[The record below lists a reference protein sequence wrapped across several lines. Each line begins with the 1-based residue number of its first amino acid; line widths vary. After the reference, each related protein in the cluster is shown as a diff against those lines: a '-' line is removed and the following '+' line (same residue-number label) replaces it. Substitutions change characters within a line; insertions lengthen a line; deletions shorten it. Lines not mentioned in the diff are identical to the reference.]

1 MSKLADEIKIIK
13 WIVLLPIIGI
23 ILTSFILTNIFVSSR
38 YEIFNSE
45 VKALEQKHI
54 AAVKDKTKERIEHI
68 SFLLNTNYNNQ
79 IKDSKVTIKNI
90 INMGHSM
97 LEEIYENNKHLPKK
111 QIYKIINE
119 KMKDVRFFKDRSGY
133 FFIWDL
139 KEGTSIS
146 LPSAP
151 QLIGTSLV
159 NLVDKKGKRLFDSYA
174 NILNTKGEGFDQWY
188 WYKPNSKVMQEKIGY
203 MKKFEALNIG
213 IGTAVYLDDIKE
225 DISSKSIE
233 FIKDLK
239 YSDNSYVFILNTK
252 GTAILHK
259 SKNIQNVPLE
269 KLDITIQANVKDIVK
284 KAVSSQGTFIEYT
297 QSNNL
302 FEDFTLS
309 KKISYIKHIPILD
322 WVIGTGIYTD
332 DLNRQIELKEIS
344 LKQRLNEDIQKLLL
358 VSFLVSIVIIAVLL
372 IISKRIKRIIEFYSN
387 SLNESN
393 LELQELNH
401 DLEDKVKTQVNDI
414 RQKDLMLNQQSK
426 LAAMGEMLGNI
437 AHQWRQPLSAISIV
451 ASGLKVKNS
460 MEGVSPKQLDSDL
473 GNIVETTKVLS
484 NTIDDFSNFYSN
496 KKELSQFNL
505 KDTVSQVLNLVLPN
519 LKSNEIE
526 IINDVDKVFVSS
538 YKNELIQALLNII
551 NNSKDALID
560 VDSKRYIFITIKEV
574 RGSAVI
580 EILDNGGGIKKKV
593 IERVFEPYFTTKFKS
608 QGTGIGLYMTKNIVE
623 NSLGGT
629 IEVFNKKFNMENQ
642 KYRGAIFKIT
652 IPLALDKEAV

>member
-1 MSKLADEIKIIK
+1 MHDLKKETKIIK
-13 WIVLLPIIGI
+13 WIVLLPIFAV
-23 ILTSFILTNIFVSSR
+23 ILTSVILINIFVSSR

-309 KKISYIKHIPILD
+309 KKYHI
-322 WVIGTGIYTD
+322 
-332 DLNRQIELKEIS
+332 
-344 LKQRLNEDIQKLLL
+344 
-358 VSFLVSIVIIAVLL
+358 
-372 IISKRIKRIIEFYSN
+372 
-387 SLNESN
+387 
-393 LELQELNH
+393 
-401 DLEDKVKTQVNDI
+401 
-414 RQKDLMLNQQSK
+414 
-426 LAAMGEMLGNI
+426 
-437 AHQWRQPLSAISIV
+437 
-451 ASGLKVKNS
+451 
-460 MEGVSPKQLDSDL
+460 
-473 GNIVETTKVLS
+473 
-484 NTIDDFSNFYSN
+484 
-496 KKELSQFNL
+496 
-505 KDTVSQVLNLVLPN
+505 
-519 LKSNEIE
+519 
-526 IINDVDKVFVSS
+526 
-538 YKNELIQALLNII
+538 
-551 NNSKDALID
+551 
-560 VDSKRYIFITIKEV
+560 
-574 RGSAVI
+574 
-580 EILDNGGGIKKKV
+580 
-593 IERVFEPYFTTKFKS
+593 
-608 QGTGIGLYMTKNIVE
+608 
-623 NSLGGT
+623 
-629 IEVFNKKFNMENQ
+629 
-642 KYRGAIFKIT
+642 
-652 IPLALDKEAV
+652 

>member
-1 MSKLADEIKIIK
+1 MHDLQRETKIIK
-13 WIVLLPIIGI
+13 WIILLPIFAVIVTSI
-23 ILTSFILTNIFVSSR
+23 ILINIFVSSR

-45 VKALEQKHI
+45 VKTLEQKHI
-54 AAVKDKTKERIEHI
+54 ASVKEKTKERIEHI

-79 IKDSKVTIKNI
+79 IQDSKITIKNI
-90 INMGHSM
+90 IYMGHSM

-111 QIYKIINE
+111 EIYKIINE

-139 KEGTSIS
+139 NDGTSIS

-151 QLIGTSLV
+151 KLIGTSLV

-174 NILNTKGEGFDQWY
+174 NILDTKGEGFDQWF

-225 DISSKSIE
+225 DISLKSIE
-233 FIKDLK
+233 FIKQLK
-239 YSDNSYVFILNTK
+239 YSDNSYVFILDSK
-252 GTAILHK
+252 GTSILHR
-259 SKNIQNVPLE
+259 SKNIQNIPLE
-269 KLDITIQANVKDIVK
+269 NLDFTVQANVNDILI
-284 KAVSSQGTFIEYT
+284 KATSSDGSFIEYS
-297 QSNNL
+297 QSDNL
-302 FEDFTLS
+302 FKDFKLS
-309 KKISYIKHIPILD
+309 KKISYVKHIPILD

-332 DLNRQIELKEIS
+332 DLNKQIELKEKD
-344 LKQRLNEDIQKLLL
+344 LEKRLDQDIQKLLL
-358 VSFLVSIVIIAVLL
+358 VSFIVSVVIIGFLL
-372 IISKRIKRIIEFYSN
+372 VISRRIKSIIEFYS
-387 SLNESN
+387 SRLNESN
-393 LELQELNH
+393 LELKKLNH
-401 DLEDKVKTQVNDI
+401 DLEEKVNTQVHDI
-414 RQKDLMLNQQSK
+414 RQKDLILNQQSK

-460 MEGVSPKQLDSDL
+460 MEGVPPKQLDSDL

-505 KDTVSQVLNLVLPN
+505 KDTVAQVLNLVLPN
-519 LKSNEIE
+519 LKNNNIE
-526 IINDVDKVFVSS
+526 IINDIDNVFITS

-551 NNSKDALID
+551 NNSKDVLLDID
-560 VDSKRYIFITIKEV
+560 SNRYIFITIKKVKEF
-574 RGSAVI
+574 AVI
-580 EILDNGGGIKKKV
+580 EVLDNGGGIKKKV

-608 QGTGIGLYMTKNIVE
+608 QGTGIGLYMTKKIVE
-623 NSLGGT
+623 SSLNGR
-629 IEVFNKKFNMENQ
+629 IEVFNKKFNMENE
-642 KYRGAIFKIT
+642 KYKGAMFKIT
-652 IPLALDKEAV
+652 LPVK